1 MKIMLSTGN
10 PNDVNIYLENN
21 PDQMKFFLLDI
32 EFPNSK
38 IKGIDLATKIRKNDL
53 DAKIVFVTT
62 HEELMPM
69 IFERKVEPLDYIS
82 KEKGISV
89 IKRKL
94 YTDLDITVERLVK
107 PENTRL
113 KEFSFRIG
121 SKQYNFDID
130 QINYFESLE
139 HTTNVFLHAVNQNAN
154 KDAVSTNNQ
163 LGPGY
168 YNAGFN
174 LNSWVLPSL
183 ADSNFLSQ
191 IKAGAIEGWT
201 KYKILP
207 SLTAAQAVLESGN
220 GTSALSRAPFNNLF
234 GIKGTPGKAWRT
246 AEQDS
251 YGNTYYITAT
261 FRTYP
266 SFKESIEDHNALLGT
281 SARYRNLV
289 GVKDYTVATARVKAD
304 GYATATN
311 YASALNNIIV
321 SDGLTNWDKEAF
333 NESDYPH
340 KAVDVS
346 VITIKTVQNPGVF
359 AYNSN
364 GNAVSGSNGVFTNG
378 SKWKTAGTKVINNQ
392 EMFEVATNEYVPI
405 KDTTVGANGVVTI
418 NYNSGYGVMGYHLN
432 GSPISGSNSTFKTG
446 TSWATDGAATINGQ
460 VMYRVATDEY
470 VPKEYTQFGNG
481 K

>member
-1 MKIMLSTGN
+1 MYK
-10 PNDVNIYLENN
+10 
-21 PDQMKFFLLDI
+21 
-32 EFPNSK
+32 
-38 IKGIDLATKIRKNDL
+38 
-53 DAKIVFVTT
+53 
-62 HEELMPM
+62 
-69 IFERKVEPLDYIS
+69 KV
-82 KEKGISV
+82 
-89 IKRKL
+89 KL
-94 YTDLDITVERLVK
+94 YSSIALVGLALSSTVTSTAVSATTSGNVDNNDTQKTTAVANDSSKKESTTSYVVQKNVSDDNSSDNTSSDTSVKSDKTTTD
-107 PENTRL
+107 
-113 KEFSFRIG
+113 
-121 SKQYNFDID
+121 
-130 QINYFESLE
+130 
-139 HTTNVFLHAVNQNAN
+139 TNKADSDKDSDKVAN

>member
-1 MKIMLSTGN
+1 MYK
-10 PNDVNIYLENN
+10 
-21 PDQMKFFLLDI
+21 
-32 EFPNSK
+32 
-38 IKGIDLATKIRKNDL
+38 
-53 DAKIVFVTT
+53 
-62 HEELMPM
+62 
-69 IFERKVEPLDYIS
+69 KV
-82 KEKGISV
+82 
-89 IKRKL
+89 KL
-94 YTDLDITVERLVK
+94 YSSIALVGLALSSTVTSTAVSAATSGNVNNNDTQKTTAVADDSSKKESTTSYVVQKNVSDDNSSDNTSSDTSVKSDKTTTD
-107 PENTRL
+107 
-113 KEFSFRIG
+113 
-121 SKQYNFDID
+121 
-130 QINYFESLE
+130 
-139 HTTNVFLHAVNQNAN
+139 TNKADSDKDSDKVAN

>member
-1 MKIMLSTGN
+1 MYK
-10 PNDVNIYLENN
+10 
-21 PDQMKFFLLDI
+21 
-32 EFPNSK
+32 
-38 IKGIDLATKIRKNDL
+38 
-53 DAKIVFVTT
+53 
-62 HEELMPM
+62 
-69 IFERKVEPLDYIS
+69 KV
-82 KEKGISV
+82 
-89 IKRKL
+89 KL
-94 YTDLDITVERLVK
+94 YSSIALVGLALSSTVTSTAVSAATSGNLDSNDTQKTTAVAKDSSKKESTTSYVVQKNVSDDNSSDKTSSDTSVKSDKTTTD
-107 PENTRL
+107 
-113 KEFSFRIG
+113 
-121 SKQYNFDID
+121 
-130 QINYFESLE
+130 
-139 HTTNVFLHAVNQNAN
+139 TNKADSDKDSDKVAN

-234 GIKGTPGKAWRT
+234 GIKGTPGQSWRT
-246 AEQDS
+246 AEQDP

-321 SDGLTNWDKEAF
+321 SDGLTSWDKEAF

-346 VITIKTVQNPGVF
+346 IITIKTVQNPGVF